1 MGWHAWTCHSSGFRL
16 TAGDTLHKACRQLTG
31 PPLRCPS
38 SLARAQGSNDGQAW
52 SDLRRHIGD
61 CTLKMPGQ
69 YASWPL
75 IGHAAAVPYRLFR
88 VLLIG
93 PNPEAE
99 NPYHV
104 CLSYLELYGYLRVA
118 APA

>member
-1 MGWHAWTCHSSGFRL
+1 M
-16 TAGDTLHKACRQLTG
+16 QPG
-31 PPLRCPS
+31 PLLRVSPPG
-38 SLARAQGSNDGQAW
+38 LLQGSDNGQSW
-52 SDLRRHIGD
+52 TDLRRHIGD
-61 CTLKMPGQ
+61 ATLRMPGQ

-75 IGHAAAVPYRLFR
+75 VGHAAAVPYRFFR

-104 CLSYLELYGYLRVA
+104 CLSNIELYGYLRVA
-118 APA
+118 PAAGGPAPA

>member
-1 MGWHAWTCHSSGFRL
+1 M
-16 TAGDTLHKACRQLTG
+16 
-31 PPLRCPS
+31 
-38 SLARAQGSNDGQAW
+38 
-52 SDLRRHIGD
+52 DLRRHIGD

-75 IGHAAAVPYRLFR
+75 VGHAAAVPYRLFR

-104 CLSYLELYGYLRVA
+104 CLSYLELYGYLRIA
-118 APA
+118 AKQ